1 VVPRESIEEEYVGVV
16 IVVSYHCFCCDNL
29 ENRKTRIL
37 VRLAFQ
43 NFPLFDA
50 HRTMASATNFWSHR
64 LECVNRSLL
73 RLSSCDSPSLFRD
86 SPLDMRSTQSSSSEL
101 TSISLQYAPKGLE
114 VQFQELY
121 RLLRPALLTSTS
133 DATRPCN
140 ASAFLQ
146 GARGTGK
153 SHLLHLVL
161 DAIRDEMQSSASPLF
176 RTVYINGL
184 LVPGHSVHNVVREIL
199 YQLSA
204 YASERPEWQRLKQT
218 NFTNQLQL
226 LTEMIQLANIDRIPI
241 LFIFD
246 ELDTFVQTATRR
258 TTGDEAVFHS
268 QEGRQLLL
276 YHLLERVAA
285 PDSACSFVG
294 ITSDSSVMT
303 QLEKRIKSRAEGTS
317 KFIMTALPTSWTA
330 LIDHWIVVD
339 EALPSQEAAAKKSW
353 KQELLDLFQTTTM
366 DGTSTAT
373 QRHSR
378 LRDALQRQYRLGK
391 DARWLSRLLYR
402 TLSLYR
408 LELLERIVASSSLEA
423 TIGAESPVEVTTL
436 ASHLEETLTDMTEEP
451 RGLPALKGCSGPQVA
466 LVLAARRIL
475 YRDSQMPESSASEI
489 APLTLS
495 RMLHE
500 YQSFY
505 KGQTS
510 RYSTRILRHNF
521 IELMERGLFRP
532 AMDHTSYGP
541 YQYQFRDAFIY
552 SYDNVDLMER
562 MPLHMTVDI
571 QCEVKM
577 ALDANLLQCST
588 ALREWG
594 RKTN

>member
-1 VVPRESIEEEYVGVV
+1 MTTV
-16 IVVSYHCFCCDNL
+16 
-29 ENRKTRIL
+29 
-37 VRLAFQ
+37 A
-43 NFPLFDA
+43 A
-50 HRTMASATNFWSHR
+50 AFWSHR
-64 LECVNRSLL
+64 LKCVDQSLL
-73 RLSSCDSPSLFRD
+73 QLAACDSPLVFPDDPSI
-86 SPLDMRSTQSSSSEL
+86 SSHSFTALALPE
-101 TSISLQYAPKGLE
+101 ISLQYAPKGLE
-114 VQFQELY
+114 GQFQELY
-121 RLLRPALLTSTS
+121 RLLRPALTTSNSGT
-133 DATRPCN
+133 ARPSN

-153 SHLLHLVL
+153 SHLLHQVL
-161 DAIRDEMQSSASPLF
+161 HAIRDEVGGSKSPTF

-184 LVPGHSVHNVVREIL
+184 LIPGHSVHTVVREIL

-204 YASERPEWQRLKQT
+204 SASDRPEWQRLKQT

-226 LTEMIQLANIDRIPI
+226 LTEMIQLASIDRIPI

-246 ELDTFVQTATRR
+246 ELDTFVQTTTRR

-268 QEGRQLLL
+268 QEARQLLL

-294 ITSDSSVMT
+294 LTSDSSVMT

-317 KFIMTALPTSWTA
+317 KFIMTSLPTSWTA
-330 LIDHWIVVD
+330 LVDHWIVSD
-339 EALPSQEAAAKKSW
+339 EALPGHEVAAKRW
-353 KQELLDLFQTTTM
+353 KQELLDLFQTSTM
-366 DGTSTAT
+366 DGGLSTVA
-373 QRHSR
+373 QRPSR

-391 DARWLSRLLYR
+391 DVRWLSRLLYR
-402 TLSLYR
+402 ALALYR
-408 LELLERIVASSSLEA
+408 LDVMERIASLSSLDASTTNPEA
-423 TIGAESPVEVTTL
+423 LVETTSL
-436 ASHLEETLTDMTEEP
+436 ASYVEETLTDMTEGEP
-451 RGLPALKGCSGPQVA
+451 RGISALKDCSGPQVA
-466 LVLAARRIL
+466 LVLAARRML
-475 YRDSQMPESSASEI
+475 YRDSQMPESSTSEV

-510 RYSTRILRHNF
+510 RYSARILRHNF
-521 IELMERGLFRP
+521 TELLERGLFRP

-552 SYDNVDLMER
+552 SYSNVDLMER

-571 QCEVKM
+571 QCEVKH